1 MCGFSGSQPLKTR
14 TPGDVGLESQC
25 PNAAAKK
32 TLAFTRVLTNPLL
45 QAYTPNLFVLC
56 APRLSLQHHLPNH
69 QAVNRQPLPILTPN
83 ISSVTHLTAPP
94 PGTSLASPQ
103 SSVDRALPSSGPRH
117 LPPGGVQTCSLLQ
130 AICHSFASYFPKSD
144 QMTLCGSKSSSGSL
158 LPAVDG
164 LPREVRKRVAPTL
177 FLLPALPPFP

>member
-32 TLAFTRVLTNPLL
+32 TLAFTTGARVLTNPLL

-83 ISSVTHLTAPP
+83 ISSVTHPDSSTTRHLF
-94 PGTSLASPQ
+94 GQSPILCRQ
-103 SSVDRALPSSGPRH
+103 SAAQLRPSS
-117 LPPGGVQTCSLLQ
+117 PPTWGGANVL
-130 AICHSFASYFPKSD
+130 SFASH
-144 QMTLCGSKSSSGSL
+144 LSL
-158 LPAVDG
+158 LCQ
-164 LPREVRKRVAPTL
+164 L
-177 FLLPALPPFP
+177 FSKK